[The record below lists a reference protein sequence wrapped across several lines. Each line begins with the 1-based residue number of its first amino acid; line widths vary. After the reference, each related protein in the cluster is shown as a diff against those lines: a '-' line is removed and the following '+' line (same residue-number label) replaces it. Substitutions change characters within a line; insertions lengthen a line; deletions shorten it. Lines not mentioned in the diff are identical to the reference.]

1 MTAECW
7 CQKLLRG
14 RSAVLVLAVSVSD
27 TLVSVVQRGAGGSSV
42 RLQSADTALS
52 DRAGGDGA
60 EVAGTGPVGS
70 SVSVAPGGDCR
81 HHQSPG

>member
-1 MTAECW
+1 M
-7 CQKLLRG
+7 
-14 RSAVLVLAVSVSD
+14 SVLVVSVSD

-60 EVAGTGPVGS
+60 EVAGMGRG
-70 SVSVAPGGDCR
+70 
-81 HHQSPG
+81 